1 MYAQFK
7 FCSWCD
13 HEYWADKPTRK
24 YCSHACR
31 SAKAWSAY
39 ENEVDSWYAEYEAGD
54 SYKVIAERHGRAYN
68 TVRKCLQYHGHKP
81 RANYAVGLQHLQRID
96 A

>member
-13 HEYWADKPTRK
+13 QEYWADKPTRK
-24 YCSHACR
+24 YCSHACK
-31 SAKAWSAY
+31 SAEAWSAY

-54 SYKVIAERHGRAYN
+54 SYKAIAERHGRAYN

-81 RANYAVGLQHLQRID
+81 RANYEVGLKQLID

>member
-7 FCSWCD
+7 ICSWCEQ
-13 HEYWADKPTRK
+13 EYWADKPTRK
-24 YCSHACR
+24 YCSHACK
-31 SAKAWSAY
+31 SAEAWDAY
-39 ENEVDSWYAEYEAGD
+39 EDVVDQWFAEYQAGA
-54 SYKVIAERHGRAYN
+54 SYKAIAERHGKAYN

-81 RANYAVGLQHLQRID
+81 RANYAKGLERLQAID